1 MAEAGTVEDM
11 ENGVGGRESTGK
23 VGKTRT
29 DICVE
34 IVPPRTKCYVI

>member
-1 MAEAGTVEDM
+1 MAEAVEDM
-11 ENGVGGRESTGK
+11 ENGVGGRESKGK
-23 VGKTRT
+23 